1 MGSPVL
7 PRFSLCTCRRH
18 YPGGTAGCLSLTFPS
33 NASFPCISARSAS
46 TSSVSRP
53 AQRLLALQPALSR
66 SHLMTL
72 YIGGFSRVVTFPS
85 APIATGRSDPCRK
98 GLAPSREPCL
108 STAHAYVGLSP
119 VTGLFCHRRLADIV
133 LSLPGWA
140 DRTPQDLTPASGR
153 QDHTILPSAK
163 SVSRQRA
170 IDRSQVPKNPP
181 CDPIAR

>member
-1 MGSPVL
+1 MGSPML

-53 AQRLLALQPALSR
+53 AQRLLALQPAHSR

-72 YIGGFSRVVTFPS
+72 SIGGFSRVVAFPT

-98 GLAPSREPCL
+98 GFAPSREPCL
-108 STAHAYVGLSP
+108 STAHAYSVLSP
-119 VTGLFCHRRLADIV
+119 ASEFLLSPSPAD
-133 LSLPGWA
+133 
-140 DRTPQDLTPASGR
+140 
-153 QDHTILPSAK
+153 
-163 SVSRQRA
+163 
-170 IDRSQVPKNPP
+170 
-181 CDPIAR
+181 

>member
-46 TSSVSRP
+46 TSLVSRP
-53 AQRLLALQPALSR
+53 AQRLLALQPAHSR

-72 YIGGFSRVVTFPS
+72 YIGGFSRVVTFPT

-98 GLAPSREPCL
+98 GLAPSQEPCL
-108 STAHAYVGLSP
+108 STAHGYAFGSNAPYK
-119 VTGLFCHRRLADIV
+119 LFPTRAVARTSLREITLGRRYRFGHG
-133 LSLPGWA
+133 SGEK
-140 DRTPQDLTPASGR
+140 DR
-153 QDHTILPSAK
+153 
-163 SVSRQRA
+163 
-170 IDRSQVPKNPP
+170 
-181 CDPIAR
+181 